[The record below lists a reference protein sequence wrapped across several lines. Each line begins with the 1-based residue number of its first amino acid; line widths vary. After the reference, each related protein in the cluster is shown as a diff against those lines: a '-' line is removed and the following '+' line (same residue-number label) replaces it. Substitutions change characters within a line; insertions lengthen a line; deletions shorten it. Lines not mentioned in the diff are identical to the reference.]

1 MGKQNQS
8 FSIIER
14 FRSFRHALNG
24 IKILITEE
32 HNARIHLV
40 VALVVVLLSF
50 YFKISAIE
58 WLFVLFSIGL
68 VVVLEVINTVVE
80 NIADFI
86 SPETNE
92 SIKKIKDLSAAAVFI
107 GSLTAV
113 LVGCIIFIPRII
125 TLTIY

>member
-1 MGKQNQS
+1 MGKQNRS

-14 FRSFRHALNG
+14 FRSIRHALNG

-40 VALVVVLLSF
+40 VALIVVLLSF
-50 YFKISAIE
+50 YFKIKAVE
-58 WLFVLFSIGL
+58 WLFVLLSIGL

-107 GSLTAV
+107 GSLTV
-113 LVGCIIFIPRII
+113 ILIGCVIFIPKII
-125 TLTIY
+125 TLITH